1 MAAWW
6 DSLGLVSQIF
16 AAIAI
21 PATLIL
27 LIQTILM
34 LIGIGSDHGGDC
46 DIHGDMCD
54 GDHDIGGLDDIGG
67 LHDIGDVHDGDV
79 SGIDGHD
86 GVFGND
92 MPDGDHDPSG
102 MAGLRIFTL
111 RGIIAF
117 FVVFGWVGVVCNGAS
132 LALPLTLTISF
143 LSGLLMMFII
153 ALLMKAVMKLQSDGT
168 SDIRNALGVAG
179 TVYLTVP
186 AKRSG
191 QGKVNVMLQGTYV
204 ERDAVTDENEP
215 IPTGSEVLVIG
226 ISGQNTLIVKKK

>member
-1 MAAWW
+1 M
-6 DSLGLVSQIF
+6 
-16 AAIAI
+16 
-21 PATLIL
+21 
-27 LIQTILM
+27 
-34 LIGIGSDHGGDC
+34 
-46 DIHGDMCD
+46 
-54 GDHDIGGLDDIGG
+54 
-67 LHDIGDVHDGDV
+67 
-79 SGIDGHD
+79 
-86 GVFGND
+86 
-92 MPDGDHDPSG
+92 
-102 MAGLRIFTL
+102 
-111 RGIIAF
+111 
-117 FVVFGWVGVVCNGAS
+117 FGWVGVVCNGAS
-132 LALPLTLTISF
+132 LALPLTLTVSF

>member
-54 GDHDIGGLDDIGG
+54 GDHD
-67 LHDIGDVHDGDV
+67 
-79 SGIDGHD
+79 
-86 GVFGND
+86 
-92 MPDGDHDPSG
+92 PSG

-132 LALPLTLTISF
+132 LALPLSLTVSF

-186 AKRSG
+186 ANRSG